1 MRTALVVAISLGCL
15 LQGYIHFFEAK
26 ANLFIGLF
34 IFALTPYAAAALLAC
49 FRRTA
54 SVAAGF
60 ALGVLV
66 GDLFAYYWVFLSS
79 RGSMAGYLLLVMP
92 LLNLL
97 LLGPAGALI
106 AWMCARFVS
115 RRSNAASPE

>member
-26 ANLFIGLF
+26 ANLFIGLLV
-34 IFALTPYAAAALLAC
+34 FALIPYAVAALLAC

-54 SVAAGF
+54 RVALGF
-60 ALGVLV
+60 ALGLLA
-66 GDLFAYYWVFLSS
+66 GDLFAYDWVFLSS
-79 RGSMAGYLLLVMP
+79 KGSMAGYLLLVMP

-97 LLGPAGALI
+97 LLGPAGGFL
-106 AWMCARFVS
+106 AWVCARFMN
-115 RRSNAASPE
+115 RRSKEDA